1 MRFFLS
7 ALLFAAAQAAFA
19 QDAATLFFQARDAAR
34 RGDVPNTVAAL
45 ERLGEAGDGYL
56 PPLDGFERVWAD
68 PAFQAARA
76 KLEAKLPRL
85 DYAPMAFEL
94 DERGLIPEG
103 IAYDAPSKTFFIG
116 STVAR
121 KLVRVTE
128 DGTATDFTTAAAE
141 LDAVLGVAVD
151 APRRIVFLVT
161 TNALTAAGRKAPRN
175 AVVAYDIDNRRR
187 LGRFDIPQAKQL
199 NDVTV
204 GPGGRVFTSDS
215 TTGAVYEIAV
225 KGPGPA
231 REVIPPGKLRGSNG
245 LAVSPDAKRLYIAHA
260 TGIEIYDLERYDL
273 KPLANP
279 TRESVAAIDGLYF
292 RGADLIGVQNVTNP
306 GRVIRIVLATGG
318 ERVHEV
324 KTLLSHHHN
333 QLDEPTTAA
342 VTDHGI
348 FLLATTGF
356 ARLDANGAVRD
367 PATAPKPV
375 VLRIP

>member
-1 MRFFLS
+1 MRFLP
-7 ALLFAAAQAAFA
+7 ALLLAAAQAAFA

-34 RGDVPNTVAAL
+34 RGDVPATVATL

-56 PPLDGFERVWAD
+56 PPLDGFERVWGD
-68 PAFQAARA
+68 PAFQAART

-103 IAYDAPSKTFFIG
+103 IAYDAPSKAFFIG

-121 KLVRVTE
+121 KLVRVAE

-161 TNALTAAGRKAPRN
+161 TNALTVAGRKAPRN

-187 LGRFDIPQAKQL
+187 LGRFDVPQAKQL

-204 GPGGRVFTSDS
+204 GPGGRVFASDS

-225 KGPGPA
+225 KGPGPS
-231 REVIPPGKLRGSNG
+231 REVIAPGRLRGSNG

-260 TGIEIYDLERYDL
+260 TGIEIYDLERYEL
-273 KPLANP
+273 QPLANP
-279 TRESVAAIDGLYF
+279 TRESIAAIDGLYF
-292 RGADLIGVQNVTNP
+292 RGGDLVGVQNVTNP
-306 GRVIRIVLATGG
+306 GRVIRIALADGG
-318 ERVHEV
+318 RRVHEV